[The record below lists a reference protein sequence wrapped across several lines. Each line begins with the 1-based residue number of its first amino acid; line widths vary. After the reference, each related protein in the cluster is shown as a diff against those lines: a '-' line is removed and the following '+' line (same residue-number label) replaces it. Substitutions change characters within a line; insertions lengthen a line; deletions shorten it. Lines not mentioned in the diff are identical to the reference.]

1 MSTHPITTPIAVL
14 GTVDVLEL
22 RRRINATAPGILAS
36 FRTHRASRTL
46 VGRAVVRLSPA
57 ARAAL
62 ESLDGHHAADAPAPP
77 TCYARANAQ
86 RVLTGAS
93 IPPDDRPEFEAELK
107 PTRDPADVAHLAREF
122 ENGESRLLPG
132 TEATRRGVGQPR
144 LYHPSQL
151 VGDVGVDSAADSLAV
166 AAAWLS
172 RELGIDMQIG
182 SVSAATTRKLSEA
195 KGLRL
200 VRRGVASGQSPVGR
214 R

>member
-1 MSTHPITTPIAVL
+1 MSTHPITTPVAVL

-36 FRTHRASRTL
+36 FRTTRASRAL
-46 VGRAVVRLSPA
+46 VGRAPHHAAIVRLSPA

-62 ESLDGHHAADAPAPP
+62 EGLDTEPAAPP

-93 IPPDDRPEFEAELK
+93 IPADDRPEFEAELK

-200 VRRGVASGQSPVGR
+200 VRR
-214 R
+214 